1 MKQKKKKREECD
13 MYKHIIW
20 DFDGTLFDTYPVMA
34 GIFRDLLGEIGIEEP
49 LSEIVKQMKI
59 SKSSAFKYYKEKY
72 HIDNDF
78 LEKYQKLRKE
88 IELKLSRPFEE
99 IVDVCEYIYSS
110 NRENYLYTHRGESS
124 IELLKIYGMY
134 DYFTD
139 FITSQQ
145 GFERK
150 PSPEAINYL
159 IKKYNMIPSEVIM
172 IGDRDLDLLS
182 AKNAGISACLFTDTA
197 KKNTNADYIINNF
210 SQLIS
215 IV

>member
-1 MKQKKKKREECD
+1 

-34 GIFRDLLGEIGIEEP
+34 GVFRDLLREIGIEEP
-49 LSEIVKQMKI
+49 LSEIEKQMRI
-59 SKSSAFKYYKEKY
+59 SKSSAFKYYEEKY
-72 HIDNDF
+72 HIGKDF

-88 IELKLSRPFEE
+88 IEFKLSRPFEK

-110 NRENYLYTHRGESS
+110 KRKNYLYTHRGESS
-124 IELLKIYGMY
+124 VELLKIYGIY

-145 GFERK
+145 GFKRK
-150 PSPEAINYL
+150 PSPEAINFL
-159 IKKYNMIPSEVIM
+159 IEKYNMIPSEVIM

-182 AKNAGISACLFTDTA
+182 AKTLG
-197 KKNTNADYIINNF
+197 
-210 SQLIS
+210 
-215 IV
+215 